1 MVPIASLHD
10 LPIGA
15 GYEERI
21 GRASAK
27 LVRKTT
33 DTIMLTARCDSLQVM
48 IEDLILERDRITR
61 LNGQLISRLSA
72 EVSKTSE
79 PIKPPPWRRLSWTI
93 VIILL
98 VAIALWR
105 IGRHFLPIIW
115 SR

>member
-48 IEDLILERDRITR
+48 IEDLILERDRIAK
-61 LNGQLISRLSA
+61 LNGQLISRLSS

-79 PIKPPPWRRLSWTI
+79 PIKTPPWRLSWTI

-105 IGRHFLPIIW
+105 IGRHFLPIIF
-115 SR
+115 RR